1 MVQSFENVTEGQEEE
16 KGDEVDPAVVEA
28 VGMWAGSAASAVHM
42 STAIQVGV
50 W

>member
-1 MVQSFENVTEGQEEE
+1 MLLKVGRKGE
-16 KGDEVDPAVVEA
+16 KERDDTDLAVVEA

-42 STAIQVGV
+42 STTSQDGV